1 MAQSLRKLDRRV
13 VRRVG
18 RSRLL
23 VALAM
28 LGPGL
33 IAANAGN
40 DAGGITT
47 WSVIGS
53 RYGYSMVWLLVIL
66 TPVLAI
72 VQEMNARVGVVTG
85 RGLAGLIRENFS
97 LKVTALAILATA
109 LANFGTTV
117 AEFSGIA
124 AAGGLFHVP
133 TYVGVPVMAI
143 AVWFLV
149 TRGSYRKV
157 ERVLLALGFVLV
169 TYVVAGL
176 IAGPDWGEALRGA
189 TVPRPE
195 LDSLWVFTVIAAV
208 GTTLTPW
215 GQFFIQAAVVDRKT
229 TLKQYVYTKY
239 EIYAGSVIMTS
250 IDFFIV
256 VACASVLYKDGIV
269 VESAQEAAMAL
280 EPLLGSVARYL
291 FGIGLLAVSI
301 LAAGVLPLATAYVVC
316 EAFGFESGLDT
327 LVPRGAGLQ
336 RHHHLLHVRA
346 GGRGDDPRP
355 AAGQGDPGR
364 ADAQRRAPAGDP
376 AVHAEHGQQPARDGR
391 ARQRTR
397 AQRHRLEVL
406 DRADRAERD
415 ARALA
420 AVLVAAREARRRQD
434 PSTRSCERGSMC
446 TSTSAFGMQA
456 RMSAAMCSATS
467 CASPTLSDSSTV
479 MCRSMCR
486 RLPALRARSR
496 W

>member
-1 MAQSLRKLDRRV
+1 MAQLRRTLNRRV

-23 VALAM
+23 IALTM

-53 RYGYSMVWLLVIL
+53 RYGYSLVWLLVIL

-117 AEFSGIA
+117 AEFAGIA
-124 AAGGLFHVP
+124 AAGKLFHVP
-133 TYVGVPVMAI
+133 PYVAVPVLAV

-169 TYVVAGL
+169 TYVVSGL

-195 LDSLWVFTVIAAV
+195 LDSLWIFTVIAAV

-229 TLKQYVYTKY
+229 TLKQYVYTRY
-239 EIYAGSVIMTS
+239 EIYAGSVIMTG

-256 VACASVLYKDGIV
+256 VACASVLYKEGIV

-280 EPLLGSVARYL
+280 EPLLGTVARYL
-291 FGIGLLAVSI
+291 FGLGLLAVSI

-327 LVPRGAGLQ
+327 SFREAPVFNGIITFFMF
-336 RHHHLLHVRA
+336 V
-346 GGRGDDPRP
+346 P
-355 AAGQGDPGR
+355 AAVAMIPGL
-364 ADAQRRAPAGDP
+364 PL
-376 AVHAEHGQQPARDGR
+376 VK
-391 ARQRTR
+391 
-397 AQRHRLEVL
+397 VI
-406 DRADRAERD
+406 
-415 ARALA
+415 
-420 AVLVAAREARRRQD
+420 LVAQTLNGVLL
-434 PSTRSCERGSMC
+434 PVILL
-446 TSTSAFGMQA
+446 F
-456 RMSAAMCSATS
+456 
-467 CASPTLSDSSTV
+467 TLSMINNPRV
-479 MCRSMCR
+479 MGEHVNGRVRNLIAWGFSVVLIGLSAM
-486 RLPALRARSR
+486 LVLSPLFT
-496 W
+496 

>member
-1 MAQSLRKLDRRV
+1 MAQLRRTLNRRV
-13 VRRVG
+13 VGRVG

-23 VALAM
+23 IALSM

-53 RYGYSMVWLLVIL
+53 RYGYSLVWLLVIL

-124 AAGGLFHVP
+124 AAGKLFHVP
-133 TYVGVPVMAI
+133 TYVAVPVLAM
-143 AVWFLV
+143 AVWFLI

-169 TYVVAGL
+169 TYVVSGL

-256 VACASVLYKDGIV
+256 VACASVLYKKGIV

-280 EPLLGSVARYL
+280 EPLLGTVARYL
-291 FGIGLLAVSI
+291 FGLGLLAVSI

-327 LVPRGAGLQ
+327 SFREAPVFNGIITFFIF
-336 RHHHLLHVRA
+336 V
-346 GGRGDDPRP
+346 P
-355 AAGQGDPGR
+355 AAVAMIPGL
-364 ADAQRRAPAGDP
+364 PL
-376 AVHAEHGQQPARDGR
+376 VK
-391 ARQRTR
+391 
-397 AQRHRLEVL
+397 VI
-406 DRADRAERD
+406 
-415 ARALA
+415 
-420 AVLVAAREARRRQD
+420 LVAQTLNGVLL
-434 PSTRSCERGSMC
+434 PVILL
-446 TSTSAFGMQA
+446 F
-456 RMSAAMCSATS
+456 
-467 CASPTLSDSSTV
+467 TLSMINNPRV
-479 MCRSMCR
+479 MGEHVNGRIRNVIAWSFSV
-486 RLPALRARSR
+486 ALIGLSAMLVLSPLFT
-496 W
+496 

>member
-1 MAQSLRKLDRRV
+1 MAQLRRALDRRV

-18 RSRLL
+18 RSRLV
-23 VALAM
+23 VALGL

-53 RYGYSMVWLLVIL
+53 RYGYSMVWLLVVL
-66 TPVLAI
+66 TPILAV

-133 TYVGVPVMAI
+133 VYVAVPVMAV

-157 ERVLLALGFVLV
+157 ERVLLALGFVLL
-169 TYVVAGL
+169 TYVISGL
-176 IAGPDWGEALRGA
+176 IAGPDWGAALRGA

-195 LDSLWVFTVIAAV
+195 LDSLWVFTVVAAV

-229 TLKQYVYTKY
+229 SIKQYVYTKY

-256 VACASVLYKDGIV
+256 VACASVLYKEGII

-280 EPLLGSVARYL
+280 EPLLGTVARYL
-291 FGIGLLAVSI
+291 FGVGLLAVSV

-327 LVPRGAGLQ
+327 SFREAPVFNGIITFFMF
-336 RHHHLLHVRA
+336 V
-346 GGRGDDPRP
+346 P
-355 AAGQGDPGR
+355 AAVAMIPGL
-364 ADAQRRAPAGDP
+364 P
-376 AVHAEHGQQPARDGR
+376 
-391 ARQRTR
+391 
-397 AQRHRLEVL
+397 
-406 DRADRAERD
+406 
-415 ARALA
+415 
-420 AVLVAAREARRRQD
+420 LVAVILVAQ
-434 PSTRSCERGSMC
+434 SLN
-446 TSTSAFGMQA
+446 GMLLPVILLFTL
-456 RMSAAMCSATS
+456 RMINNPRVMGEHVNGPVRNAIAWGFSVVLIGLSVILVL
-467 CASPTLSDSSTV
+467 SPLFS
-479 MCRSMCR
+479 
-486 RLPALRARSR
+486 
-496 W
+496 

>member
-1 MAQSLRKLDRRV
+1 MAQSLLRLDRRV

-53 RYGYSMVWLLVIL
+53 RYGYSMIWVLVLI

-109 LANFGTTV
+109 VANFGTTV

-124 AAGGLFHVP
+124 AAGSLFGVP
-133 TYVGVPVMAI
+133 PYVGVPVLAV
-143 AVWFLV
+143 AVWLLV

-169 TYVVAGL
+169 TYVIAGL
-176 IAGPDWGEALRGA
+176 LAGPDWGAALAGA
-189 TVPRPE
+189 TRPRPE

-215 GQFFIQAAVVDRKT
+215 GQFFIQAAVVDRKVS
-229 TLKQYVYTKY
+229 LRQYVYTKY
-239 EIYAGSVIMTS
+239 EIYAGSVIMTG

-280 EPLLGSVARYL
+280 EPLLGTVAEYL
-291 FGIGLLAVSI
+291 FGVGLLAVSI

-316 EAFGFESGLDT
+316 EAFGFESGLDASFHEAPVFNGIIT
-327 LVPRGAGLQ
+327 VFMF
-336 RHHHLLHVRA
+336 V
-346 GGRGDDPRP
+346 P
-355 AAGQGDPGR
+355 AAVAMVPGL
-364 ADAQRRAPAGDP
+364 PL
-376 AVHAEHGQQPARDGR
+376 VK
-391 ARQRTR
+391 
-397 AQRHRLEVL
+397 VI
-406 DRADRAERD
+406 
-415 ARALA
+415 
-420 AVLVAAREARRRQD
+420 LVAQTLNGVLL
-434 PSTRSCERGSMC
+434 PVILL
-446 TSTSAFGMQA
+446 F
-456 RMSAAMCSATS
+456 
-467 CASPTLSDSSTV
+467 TLSMVNNPRV
-479 MCRSMCR
+479 MGEHVNGRVRNVIAWGFSI
-486 RLPALRARSR
+486 ALIGLSAILVVSPLFS
-496 W
+496 